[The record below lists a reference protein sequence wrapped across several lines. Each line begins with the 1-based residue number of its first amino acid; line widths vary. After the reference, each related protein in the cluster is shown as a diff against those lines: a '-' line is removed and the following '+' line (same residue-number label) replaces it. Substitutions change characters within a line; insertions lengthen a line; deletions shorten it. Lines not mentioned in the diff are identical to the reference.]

1 MATLTVNIDNER
13 DLAALKD
20 FLMRLGM
27 KYHITGEADY
37 SDEFKLTLDNRYEE
51 YKEGKVTMI
60 SAGESQNRIQQL
72 LTGTSNNEL

>member
-13 DLAALKD
+13 DLTALKE

-27 KYHITGEADY
+27 EYHITGEGDY
-37 SDEFKLTLDNRYEE
+37 SDEFKTTLDTRYEN
-51 YKEGKVTMI
+51 YKKGKVSMI

-72 LTGTSNNEL
+72 LTGTPDNEL